1 MTKSGHPAAIVKMV
15 LYRIKVMDESKQ
27 EKILNVLEHRTE
39 RFEGKLDELKLEL
52 RTATIFVVVLITALK
67 TWSVPISVLSAG
79 VISGI
84 AAFINWS
91 RLKKYG
97 TF

>member
-1 MTKSGHPAAIVKMV
+1 
-15 LYRIKVMDESKQ
+15 MDESKQ

-39 RFEGKLDELKLEL
+39 RFEGKLDELKLEI
-52 RTATIFVVVLITALK
+52 RIAAVFVVVLIIALK
-67 TWSVPISVLSAG
+67 TWSVHTSLLSAA

-84 AAFINWS
+84 VAFINWS